1 MRLSLPNVQIEFPT
15 LAVVRVELFGPTGER
30 IPGHATGFFIRWK
43 DVRYFV
49 TNKHVV
55 TLTHFFTGEP
65 RIRDFVGLPDWLE
78 GTSGIQLVTNL
89 RHPSPDSDLSLEIGS
104 FDGDRFKFEL
114 PVGGSDS
121 ELNPKWTLSDTA
133 DLAVYRLDETDGV
146 RVTENGFSISNGC
159 LEGRHLNHRI
169 TPRAM
174 SECFI
179 VGFPELGPQF
189 GMMRSP
195 IFKSASLA
203 VEPFLWGSQPYL
215 VDGKTKPGMSGSPVI
230 FKCTN
235 CPLWHLLGV
244 YGGRECNDPEL
255 TQAEL
260 GMVWRFSEHL
270 LPMIEGEAG
279 VTSSQESDQRV

>member
-1 MRLSLPNVQIEFPT
+1 MRIPLPYVQIEFPT
-15 LAVVRVELFGPTGER
+15 FAVVRIELFTPTGAK
-30 IPGHATGFFIRWK
+30 IPGQATGFFIRWK

-49 TNKHVV
+49 TNRHVV
-55 TLTHFFTGEP
+55 TLQDFFTGAQLIP
-65 RIRDFVGLPDWLE
+65 NFAGLPTKLE
-78 GTSGIQLVTNL
+78 GTSGVQLVENL
-89 RHPSPDSDLSLEIGS
+89 RHASPDSDQYLEAGS
-104 FDGDRFKFEL
+104 FDGDTFKIEL
-114 PVGGSDS
+114 TVGGDDS
-121 ELNPKWTLSDTA
+121 VLDARWLLSVTA
-133 DLAVYRLDETDGV
+133 DLAVYRLEEADGV
-146 RVTENGFSISNGC
+146 RVTENGLSISYGC

-189 GMMRSP
+189 RQMRSP
-195 IFKSASLA
+195 VFKSASLA

-230 FKCTN
+230 FKCSD
-235 CPLWHLLGV
+235 CSVWHLLGV

-260 GMVWRFSEHL
+260 GMVWRFREHL
-270 LPMIEGEAG
+270 LPMIEEVAG
-279 VTSSQESDQRV
+279 ATSPQEVVQLV